1 MVWLYS
7 QGLYDAQTQHGA
19 LISSTTRR
27 PCVLSSQE
35 KELVQVSGEDAAAI
49 VQRIPLPGS
58 VIDILWEDPPD
69 DKERAFAVVKGD
81 DTLITI
87 NSDTDDQ
94 MGEWVPVLTN
104 LAQSN

>member
-1 MVWLYS
+1 M
-7 QGLYDAQTQHGA
+7 
-19 LISSTTRR
+19 
-27 PCVLSSQE
+27 
-35 KELVQVSGEDAAAI
+35 QVSGEDAAAI